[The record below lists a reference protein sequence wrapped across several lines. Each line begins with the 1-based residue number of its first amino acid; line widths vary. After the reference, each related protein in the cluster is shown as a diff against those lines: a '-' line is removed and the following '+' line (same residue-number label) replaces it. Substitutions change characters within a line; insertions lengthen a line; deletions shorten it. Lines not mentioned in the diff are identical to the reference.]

1 MAVTSARSKFKAW
14 NIQHYRRLAK
24 YDARLE
30 ALLNQAIANAAGIVG
45 RRGVSASDKP
55 FSFSDDRQMKAEA
68 DKIMKDL
75 SADIT
80 ALTRSAESAEW
91 KQAYEQATGY
101 IGELYRVA
109 FQTKYLQDK
118 YADMMLSMR
127 SRNLDALHAFQ
138 QRKIGGMGL
147 SSKVW
152 DYTEDFKSQ
161 MEVAIDTALM
171 SGQSADTLALSIQD
185 LLKNPDAL
193 FRRVRDE
200 NDELRMSK
208 AMAAYH
214 PGAGRYR
221 SAYKNAMRLA
231 RSEINM
237 AYRAS
242 DSQTAQDLDC
252 VVGIRV
258 NLSNNHTCN
267 GKPFY
272 DICDEL
278 SNQNYPKDFYYVG
291 WHPQC
296 RCYIT
301 YILKTDEEFWEDLEA
316 GENNES
322 VNTVNDVPDAFKEWV
337 GKNEERIARA
347 SERGTLPYFLRDN
360 QQYYSI
366 ATQYIMTSADY
377 EYLVNDNN
385 FQFINYTG
393 KPDIEAYNDSPLRGF
408 NMHEFYDE
416 LSQIWGDEGY
426 SIYDHNINLLNDSA
440 ATIQFEAVNAD
451 GKKIVMYR
459 TFTRKGDKTDIHH
472 DIFSIPKESQ
482 GSGISKKTF
491 SALFKQYDQMGHVN
505 SVNLLANLN
514 IGGYA
519 WSRYGFATT
528 EEGVDGIFTQYL
540 ERKKKLQKLTSDDL
554 NVLRNK
560 FNEIIKEKSFVRDG
574 VTYID
579 MRDLSEVPNAKEL
592 FLGSEWEGFLFFD
605 NPKQLR
611 ECHNYFK
618 P

>member
-1 MAVTSARSKFKAW
+1 MAVTSVRSKFKAW

-45 RRGVSASDKP
+45 RRGVSASDKT

-161 MEVAIDTALM
+161 MEVAIDTVIM

-214 PGAGRYR
+214 PGTGRYR

-301 YILKTDEEFWEDLEA
+301 YILKTDEEFWADLEA

-377 EYLVNDNN
+377 EYLVNDNR

-393 KPDIEAYNDSPLRGF
+393 K
-408 NMHEFYDE
+408 
-416 LSQIWGDEGY
+416 QV
-426 SIYDHNINLLNDSA
+426 
-440 ATIQFEAVNAD
+440 Q
-451 GKKIVMYR
+451 
-459 TFTRKGDKTDIHH
+459 
-472 DIFSIPKESQ
+472 
-482 GSGISKKTF
+482 
-491 SALFKQYDQMGHVN
+491 
-505 SVNLLANLN
+505 
-514 IGGYA
+514 
-519 WSRYGFATT
+519 
-528 EEGVDGIFTQYL
+528 
-540 ERKKKLQKLTSDDL
+540 
-554 NVLRNK
+554 
-560 FNEIIKEKSFVRDG
+560 
-574 VTYID
+574 
-579 MRDLSEVPNAKEL
+579 
-592 FLGSEWEGFLFFD
+592 
-605 NPKQLR
+605 
-611 ECHNYFK
+611 
-618 P
+618 